1 MNLEQYLY
9 DGLEKEVPDSGSL
22 LIAEPM
28 MEDTFFGRSVC
39 LIIDTPPDGSHAGL
53 LLNKP
58 LDLSLSQLL
67 PEGSPGKDIRVFCG
81 GPVDLERLT
90 VLHTLGDRL
99 GKCLEIKPGLFI
111 GADIDKIVDY
121 VDMGLPTD
129 GKIRLFLGYCG
140 WSKDQLAAEIDRK
153 SWAVNNHRDSSLL
166 LTGEGIGYWRR
177 EVELMGENLKS
188 WLNVPPNPYCN

>member
-1 MNLEQYLY
+1 MNLENYLY
-9 DGLEKEVPDSGSL
+9 DGLNKDIPESGGL

-28 MEDTFFGRSVC
+28 MEDTFVGRSVC
-39 LIIDTPPDGSHAGL
+39 LIIDTPETGGHAGL

-58 LDLSLSQLL
+58 GDVSLTQLL
-67 PEGSPGKDIRVFCG
+67 PDGVLTKELKVFCG

-99 GKCLEIKPGLFI
+99 GNSLEIKPGLFI
-111 GADIDKIVDY
+111 GAEIDKIIDY
-121 VDMGLPTD
+121 VEEGYPTE

-140 WSKDQLAAEIDRK
+140 WSDGQLASEIERK

-166 LTGEGIGYWRR
+166 LSGEGLAYWRR
-177 EVELMGENLKS
+177 EVELKGESLKS